1 MTAALLLCSKTRM
14 PRVQAAAGAKAVCGR
29 EDAGK
34 RESFTELLQ
43 T

>member
-1 MTAALLLCSKTRM
+1 LFEECLA
-14 PRVQAAAGAKAVCGR
+14 RVQAAAGAKAVCGR

-34 RESFTELLQ
+34 RESFTDALQ